1 MLQAN
6 ARQEA
11 LKQKAR
17 QEKDE
22 LLKHHLITTAEELH
36 QVLLSIDANSMS
48 AQKKKAQKTS
58 LLKTQ
63 VKIRKKVL
71 QQDIHIV
78 FSHARKQ

>member
-6 ARQEA
+6 ARREA

-36 QVLLSIDANSMS
+36 QVLLSIDANNSLTSS
-48 AQKKKAQKTS
+48 AERWY
-58 LLKTQ
+58 LIE
-63 VKIRKKVL
+63 VG
-71 QQDIHIV
+71 
-78 FSHARKQ
+78 